1 MPMAKYRIV
10 IDKGLCQGHGVCAAE
25 APELFRIVEN
35 GMAYP
40 QAELINAVQPPELI
54 DKAENAG
61 AYCPNGAITIVHED
75 GAA

>member
-1 MPMAKYRIV
+1 MGKYRIV
-10 IDKGLCQGHGVCAAE
+10 IDMGLCQGHSVCAAE

-35 GMAYP
+35 GKAYP

-61 AYCPNGAITIVHED
+61 AYCPNAAITIVYED
-75 GAA
+75 D